1 MEGRIVG
8 ILPTL
13 NEVSNVE
20 LDEDEKKLR
29 DGIFNLETIR
39 FGKIPEI
46 MIKKKYGYSFSNGTT
61 EYDLISDSGEKI
73 EVKFSCVREKE
84 ADITEENEVLDCPG
98 YSDKQHR
105 ESVCLSS

>member
-1 MEGRIVG
+1 M
-8 ILPTL
+8 PTL

-46 MIKKKYGYSFSNGTT
+46 MIKKKYGYSF
-61 EYDLISDSGEKI
+61 
-73 EVKFSCVREKE
+73 
-84 ADITEENEVLDCPG
+84 
-98 YSDKQHR
+98 
-105 ESVCLSS
+105 